1 MMQLGTKGRR
11 AANKGRRTANTA
23 RRLAMAIAF
32 VVIAAFGGVFAAGG
46 VARAQQAPVLPA
58 QSQEGQIVATPPGN
72 NLSNTLGAASD
83 SDIWR
88 EIRRGRRGSISFAD
102 TATGVL
108 IQSEGQTWRAI
119 RNGPLRDLG
128 WWGLAGVVALLAL
141 FFAARGRIRITAG
154 PSGRKVERF
163 TTFERFVHWM
173 TAGSFVVLALTGLNI
188 LYGRYL
194 FASGLEIGNGEFTA
208 LHQAFAA
215 LTHYGKIAHNA
226 IGFSF
231 IIGIVLMFVIWVRD
245 NLPDRYDAGWIAA
258 AGGLFSQGAH
268 PPSGKFN
275 FGQKMVFWSVMAFG
289 VVLFGTGI
297 SLMFPF
303 FWFGMQDMQLV
314 NLIHSAVALV
324 AIAIILA
331 HIYIGTIGMEGAF
344 DAMGTGQVDEN
355 WARENHSAW
364 LAEIEGAPPPDDAS
378 GGGASQPA
386 E

>member
-1 MMQLGTKGRR
+1 MMQMGTRGHR
-11 AANKGRRTANTA
+11 AANDA
-23 RRLAMAIAF
+23 RRLAVAIAF
-32 VVIAAFGGVFAAGG
+32 AVVAAFSGVSMTGG
-46 VARAQQAPVLPA
+46 VARAQQTPVLPA
-58 QSQEGQIVATPPGN
+58 QGQAGGPVPASTEG
-72 NLSNTLGAASD
+72 NLSNALGAASD

-88 EIRRGRRGSISFAD
+88 EIRRGQRGNISFAD
-102 TATGVL
+102 SATGVL
-108 IQSEGQTWRAI
+108 IQSEGQTWRTI

-128 WWGLAGVVALLAL
+128 WWLLAGVVALLAL
-141 FFAARGRIRITAG
+141 FFAIRGRIRISEG
-154 PSGRKVERF
+154 PSGRRVERF
-163 TTFERFVHWM
+163 TTFERSVHWM
-173 TAGSFVVLALTGLNI
+173 TAGSFVVLALTGLNT

-194 FASGLEIGNGEFTA
+194 FANGLEVGNGEFTA
-208 LHQAFAA
+208 LHQAFAT
-215 LTHYGKIAHNA
+215 LTHYGKITHNA
-226 IGFSF
+226 IGFAF

-258 AGGLFSQGAH
+258 GGGLFSKGPH

-275 FGQKMVFWSVMAFG
+275 FGQKLVFWSVVILG
-289 VVLFGTGI
+289 LVLFGTGL

-314 NLIHSAVALV
+314 NLIHSGVGLV

-364 LAEIEGAPPPDDAS
+364 LAEIEGGSPPDET